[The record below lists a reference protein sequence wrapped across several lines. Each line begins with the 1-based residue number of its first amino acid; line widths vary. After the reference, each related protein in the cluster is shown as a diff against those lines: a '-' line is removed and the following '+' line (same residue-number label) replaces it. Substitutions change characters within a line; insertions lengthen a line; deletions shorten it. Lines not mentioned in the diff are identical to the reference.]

1 MTIANLRVEH
11 HDGMPVGFLQG
22 DVDAANAARVAEEL
36 MAAVTNRAPALIVVL
51 SDTRY
56 LDSAGINLFFRL
68 REQLQARRQRLD
80 LVLDP
85 SAHLRRVLELSGV
98 QTTIPVWEDLEAAL
112 AGIGIDE

>member
-11 HDGMPVGFLQG
+11 HDGVPVAFLDG

-36 MAAVTNRAPALIVVL
+36 MAAVTNRASALIVVL

-56 LDSAGINLFFRL
+56 LDSAGINLLFRVH
-68 REQLQARRQRLD
+68 EQLQARRQRLG
-80 LVLDP
+80 LVLGS

-98 QTTIPVWEDLEAAL
+98 QTTIPVWEDLESAL
-112 AGIGIDE
+112 AGIRIDE